1 MTAVQERNRSRPV
14 WPGGGR
20 RSSEEPPA
28 AQREAALASAAR
40 GSPFRPDIQ
49 GLRAIA
55 VLLVVAFHAGVPVI
69 SGGYVGV
76 DVFYVISGFLIT
88 G

>member
-1 MTAVQERNRSRPV
+1 MIDIRTTSRNATAKSSHSTTSP
-14 WPGGGR
+14 R
-20 RSSEEPPA
+20 R
-28 AQREAALASAAR
+28 L
-40 GSPFRPDIQ
+40 PFRPDIQ